1 MGSIGFMGLGKLGLP
16 VALAIESKG
25 YSVVGN
31 DIDPRVAE
39 IIRSKRLPYREIG
52 AQELLEKSNIKLVS
66 LSDLVRFSEII
77 FVAIQTP
84 HEPRFE
90 GVTRLPSERMDFDYS
105 YLKKGI
111 KDLAEVI
118 NKERESRVVVI
129 ISTVLPGTIDREIK
143 PLLNKYVKL
152 VYNPFFIAM
161 GTTIPDFL
169 NPEFVLLGVDDK
181 DAAETV
187 KRFYRT
193 FISAP
198 FYECSIKEAECIKV
212 FYNTFISTK
221 IAFANTVMEIC
232 EKIGADCDVVMN
244 GLFLGKDRIISSKY
258 MKGGMGDGGGCH
270 PRDNIALSWLA
281 KKLNLSYDWFE
292 HIIIAREKQTE
303 WLAEIIENYSRKYKL
318 PVIILGMAYKPE
330 TNITTGSPAILLK
343 NILQEKGIRT
353 NSYDPYVTGIPNF
366 DEPAIFFIGTKHDIF
381 RNIEF
386 PKGSVIIDPWRYIPE
401 RQGIIVKSI
410 GGKPKSD

>member
-1 MGSIGFMGLGKLGLP
+1 MNVGFVGLGKLGLP
-16 VALAIESKG
+16 VALAVESKG
-25 YSVVGN
+25 HSVVGN
-31 DIDPRVAE
+31 DIDPKVLE
-39 IIRSKRLPYREIG
+39 IIKSKKLPYKEIG

-66 LSDLVRFSEII
+66 LPNLVRFSEII

-84 HEPRFE
+84 HGPRFE
-90 GVTRLPSERMDFDYS
+90 GVTRLPPERMDFDYS

-118 NKERESRVVVI
+118 SKERKPQIVI
-129 ISTVLPGTIDREIK
+129 ILSTVLPGTIEREIK

-169 NPEFVLLGVDDK
+169 NPEFVLLGIDDK
-181 DAAETV
+181 DAAEIV

-193 FISAP
+193 ITDAP

-244 GLFLGKDRIISSKY
+244 GLFLGKNRIISSKY
-258 MKGGMGDGGGCH
+258 MRGGMGDGGGCH

-292 HIIIAREKQTE
+292 HIMIAREKQTE
-303 WLAEIIENYSRKYKL
+303 WLAEIIQDYYQKYKL

-330 TNITTGSPAILLK
+330 TNLTIGSPSILLK
-343 NILQEKGIRT
+343 NILQEKGLDVK
-353 NSYDPYVTGIPNF
+353 SYDPYVTGIPNF
-366 DEPAIFFIGTKHDIF
+366 DEPAIFFVGTKHNIF
-381 RNIEF
+381 RDIRF
-386 PKGSVIIDPWRYIPE
+386 PKGSIIIDPWRYIPE
-401 RQGIIVKSI
+401 RQGVIVKSI